1 MQIRA
6 MQRVLNY
13 HASEGL
19 SVSASLQKNKPIER
33 GETMAMTLK
42 AARVNSGLT
51 QVDAA
56 KLLGISVDTLRS
68 WEKSKTFPDVQNL
81 KNIEKLYGVSYN
93 DLNFLPLHSA

>member
-1 MQIRA
+1 
-6 MQRVLNY
+6 
-13 HASEGL
+13 
-19 SVSASLQKNKPIER
+19 
-33 GETMAMTLK
+33 MAMTLK

-81 KNIEKLYGVSYN
+81 KNIEELYGVSYN